1 VTAAASQGR
10 DGGLLGRPG
19 TGVVVT
25 GGASGIGRASALAL
39 AEVGR
44 AVSIWDVAEDGA
56 AKVAAECA
64 ERYGVTSHGL
74 GVDVRDRAAVDA
86 AATAAE
92 EALAEAGGIGGF
104 VHCAGIVRPDLT
116 DEIGTDTWDDVL
128 TVNLRAQVD
137 IVRALLPALRAAMP
151 GSAIVGIASIEALI
165 AEGSI
170 PSYVAS
176 KHGVL
181 GLTRALAHRFG
192 PEGIRVNCVC
202 PGYVETPMLA
212 GALSIEGYREKT
224 EARVPMRRLAEPD
237 DIARAVRF
245 LLSDEASYIS
255 GIPLTVDGGVTA
267 GGGQ

>member
-1 VTAAASQGR
+1 
-10 DGGLLGRPG
+10 
-19 TGVVVT
+19 VVVT

-44 AVSIWDVAEDGA
+44 AVSIWDIAEDGA
-56 AKVAAECA
+56 AKVAAECG
-64 ERYGVTSHGL
+64 ERYGVAAHGL

-92 EALAEAGGIGGF
+92 DALGGAGGIGGL
-104 VHCAGIVRPDLT
+104 VHCAGVVRPDPT
-116 DEIGTDTWDDVL
+116 DVLGTDTWDEVL

-137 IVRALLPALRAAMP
+137 VVRALLPAMRAAMP

-165 AEGSI
+165 GEGSI

-181 GLTRALAHRFG
+181 GLTRSLAHRFG
-192 PEGIRVNCVC
+192 PEGIRINCVC
-202 PGYVETPMLA
+202 PGYVDTPMLA
-212 GALSIEGYREKT
+212 GALSIDGYRDRLQE
-224 EARVPMRRLAEPD
+224 RVPMRRLAEPE

-245 LLSDEASYIS
+245 LLSAEASYIS
-255 GIPLTVDGGVTA
+255 GVPLTVDGGTTA